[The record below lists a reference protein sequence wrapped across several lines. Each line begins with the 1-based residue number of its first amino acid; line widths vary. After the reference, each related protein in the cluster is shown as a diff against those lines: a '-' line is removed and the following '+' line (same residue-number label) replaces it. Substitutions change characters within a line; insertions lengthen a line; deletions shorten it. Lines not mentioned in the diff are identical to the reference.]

1 MDSRRSFTRIQ
12 LNWLI
17 TGLLLVIAPHALR
30 MPFWVSGIFLLLL
43 CWRLLAD
50 QRHWPLPAHGQRRLQ
65 AVKHGLAIGIFAGIY
80 VTFQGHIGRDAGLAL
95 LIVLMGLKLL
105 ELKTPRDY
113 YVTVFLGYFLVITN
127 FFFSQGI
134 DTALLMLLVVIV
146 MTASLISLNDRS
158 EQLDTVSRLRLASR
172 IVLQSLPLMLI
183 AFLLFPRIQ
192 GPLWGLPA
200 DAYGNLSGLS
210 ETMSPGKISHL
221 SLSDAVAFRVR
232 FDGKRPGKRELYWRG
247 PVLWHSDGR
256 NWSSGEGGQLPPT
269 PLFVYGQPYTYTVTL
284 EPHNKRWLFA
294 LEMPGSAQAP
304 AHLSGDF
311 QLLSDRPVRERKRYR
326 LQSFTHFRSSKLSAR
341 ARQLALQLPPGF
353 HTRSIRLARGWR
365 RQLREPDRIIRQAM
379 NYFRD
384 QPFYYTLTPPP
395 LAGDSVDEF
404 LFGTRRGFCE
414 HYAAAFTVL
423 MRAAGIPARVV
434 TGYQGGEYNALGD
447 YLLVR
452 QRDAHAWS
460 EVWLDG
466 RGWVRMDP
474 TAAVSPARIE
484 QGSEILA
491 GEPVEIPLGLN
502 RNATLQRIWRDLG
515 DLVDA
520 VNNGWNQWVL
530 GYGPQRQRDLLQSL
544 GMHRPDWQSMALWLL
559 AGMTLILSAAA
570 AWLLAR
576 HQGRQDPARRLYER
590 FCRKLARQGIKRRP
604 SEGPLDFARRAG
616 LHRQGATDSIERI
629 TSLYIACRYAGR
641 GDLALLART
650 VRNFQP

>member
-1 MDSRRSFTRIQ
+1 MQ

-17 TGLLLVIAPHALR
+17 AGLLLVIAPHALR
-30 MPFWVSGIFLLLL
+30 MPLWVSGVFLLLL

-50 QRHWPLPAHGQRRLQ
+50 QRHWPLPARGHRRLQ
-65 AVKHGLAIGIFAGIY
+65 AVKHGLAIGIFVGIY
-80 VTFQGHIGRDAGLAL
+80 LSFRGHIGRDAGLAL

-113 YVTVFLGYFLVITN
+113 YVVVFLGYFLAITN
-127 FFFSQGI
+127 FFFSQGMA
-134 DTALLMLLVVIV
+134 TALLMLLVVMV
-146 MTASLISLNDRS
+146 MTASLISINDREERLGS
-158 EQLDTVSRLRLASR
+158 ISRLRLSAR
-172 IVLQSLPLMLI
+172 IILQSLPMMLL

-210 ETMSPGKISHL
+210 ETMSPGDISRL

-232 FDGKRPGKRELYWRG
+232 FDGKLPGKRERYWRG
-247 PVLWHSDGR
+247 PVFWHSDGR
-256 NWSSGEGGQLPPT
+256 SWSSGEGGKLPPA

-304 AHLSGDF
+304 ARLSGDF
-311 QLLSDRPVRERKRYR
+311 QLLADRPVHTRMRYR
-326 LQSFTHFRSSKLSAR
+326 LQSFTRFRSSKISAR
-341 ARQLALQLPPGF
+341 ARQLALQLPDGF
-353 HTRSIRLARGWR
+353 HPRSISMARDWR
-365 RQLREPDRIIRQAM
+365 RRLRDPERIIRQAM
-379 NYFRD
+379 DYFR
-384 QPFYYTLTPPP
+384 QQAFYYTLTPPP

-414 HYAAAFTVL
+414 HYAAAFTIL

-434 TGYQGGEYNALGD
+434 TGYQGGEYNPLGE

-460 EVWLDG
+460 EVWLED

-484 QGSEILA
+484 QGSQSLA
-491 GEPVEIPLGLN
+491 GKPAAMPLGLD

-520 VNNGWNQWVL
+520 VNNGWNQWIL
-530 GYGPQRQRDLLQSL
+530 GYGPQRQRELLQRL
-544 GMHRPDWQSMALWLL
+544 GMRSPDWRAMALWLL
-559 AGMTLILSAAA
+559 AGTTLTLVSLA
-570 AWLLAR
+570 AWLLLQR
-576 HQGRQDPARRLYER
+576 RPRQDGARRLYDR
-590 FCRKLARQGIKRRP
+590 FCRKLARQGLQRRP
-604 SEGPLDFARRAG
+604 SEGPLAFARRATS
-616 LHRQGATDSIERI
+616 LRQGDAEGIKQVTE
-629 TSLYIACRYAGR
+629 LYIASRYAGR
-641 GDLALLART
+641 EDLALLARA
-650 VRNFQP
+650 VRRFRP